1 MRSLKMGLDLL
12 VAAFDCNNHYGLRTS
27 CSAMIAS
34 QSLNQGI
41 KGTNSGSVMQKIK
54 KAIQVLEM
62 HDLFACIKMGLDLL
76 VAAFDCNNP
85 FGLRTSCSAMIASQS
100 LNQVN

>member
-1 MRSLKMGLDLL
+1 
-12 VAAFDCNNHYGLRTS
+12 
-27 CSAMIAS
+27 
-34 QSLNQGI
+34 
-41 KGTNSGSVMQKIK
+41 
-54 KAIQVLEM
+54 M

-100 LNQVN
+100 LNQGIKGTNSGSVQQKIKKAILFLEMYDFFIAFEEGAGFIGYSFKAATTLRASR